1 METQEYIPIDVF
13 CRHHGVTLSFISS
26 LQNFGLIQV
35 IHINEAECL
44 PIDQI
49 GEAEK
54 ILRLHNELDINL
66 EGIDAIGHL
75 LQRVKD
81 MQAEIRALKNRLS
94 LYE

>member
-13 CRHHGVTLSFISS
+13 CQHHGVTISFISS
-26 LQNFGLIQV
+26 LQHFGLIEV
-35 IHINEAECL
+35 IRINDAECL
-44 PIDQI
+44 PADQL

-54 ILRLHNELDINL
+54 ILRLHNELEINL
-66 EGIDAIGHL
+66 EGIDAIRHL

-81 MQAEIRALKNRLS
+81 MQDEIRLLKNRLS